1 MLTVTEKAKQE
12 LKKILL
18 ARSNDTNKSLR
29 IQFKE
34 PAQVSLVVDEEREED
49 QVIQLKGMN
58 VLLIGKDIAPIFDG
72 VVLDVR
78 EDQTGSKL
86 VVTKSDK

>member
-1 MLTVTEKAKQE
+1 VLTVTEKAKQE

-34 PAQVSLVVDEEREED
+34 PAQVGLVVDEEKEGD
-49 QVIQLKGMN
+49 QVIQLGGMN
-58 VLLIGKDIAPIFDG
+58 ILLIGEDVAQIFDG

-78 EDQTGSKL
+78 EDQNGSKL
-86 VVTKSDK
+86 VVRKSDK

>member
-34 PAQVSLVVDEEREED
+34 PAQVGLVVDEEKEGD
-49 QVIQLKGMN
+49 QVIQLGGMN
-58 VLLIGKDIAPIFDG
+58 ILLIGEDVAQIFDG

-78 EDQTGSKL
+78 EDQNGSKL
-86 VVTKSDK
+86 VVRKSDK

>member
-34 PAQVSLVVDEEREED
+34 PAQVGLVVDEEKEGD
-49 QVIQLKGMN
+49 QVIQLGDMN
-58 VLLIGKDIAPIFDG
+58 ILLIGEDVAQIFDG

-78 EDQTGSKL
+78 EDQNGSKL
-86 VVTKSDK
+86 VVRKSDK

>member
-12 LKKILL
+12 LKKMLL
-18 ARSNDTNKSLR
+18 ESRNDTDKSLR
-29 IQFKE
+29 IEFKE

-78 EDQTGSKL
+78 EDPNGSKL
-86 VVTKSDK
+86 VVRRSDK